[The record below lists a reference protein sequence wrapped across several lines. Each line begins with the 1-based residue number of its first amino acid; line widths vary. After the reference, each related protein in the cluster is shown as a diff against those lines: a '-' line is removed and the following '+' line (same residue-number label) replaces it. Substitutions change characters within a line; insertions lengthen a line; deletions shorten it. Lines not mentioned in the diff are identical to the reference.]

1 MEVEVI
7 AFSEI
12 KHKGTSSV
20 CVKSYRKSK
29 KNVDSLWMG
38 EQGIETREQQKALPL
53 IRVEPP
59 CDDGQKFVCYP
70 VEQIPF
76 LSQNS

>member
-1 MEVEVI
+1 
-7 AFSEI
+7 
-12 KHKGTSSV
+12 
-20 CVKSYRKSK
+20 
-29 KNVDSLWMG
+29 MG

-53 IRVEPP
+53 IHVEPP